1 MSDKRR
7 STFTISR
14 DILEACINPK
24 SKTRV
29 VYAANLNSLR
39 INDYLDSLTHMGL
52 LTRETTGTRVHYHTT
67 PNGVK
72 FLGSYTRTFHQK
84 SLGQPNKHKR
94 TDF

>member
-39 INDYLDSLTHMGL
+39 INDYLESLTHMGL
-52 LTRETTGTRVHYHTT
+52 LTKETNGKRMHYHTT

-72 FLGSYTRTFHQK
+72 FLGSYTRK
-84 SLGQPNKHKR
+84 LYKNKKGQPNKLKR
-94 TDF
+94 I